1 MINWS
6 LLDLKG
12 ALTLLRADPVSFSPE
27 ALEAMASLCEP
38 KADTWENVFRWVL
51 RAWPLQKD
59 KLPYEPRWIQVD
71 NHYPTGSL
79 VCGTE
84 EECALL
90 RAILHTAAQL
100 RREEKLG
107 ELSNLADAAHN
118 FPAMIAERD
127 RHALRYVRKEL
138 LRIRQSDGVLLLP
151 PPPPDGQA
159 TLEKIM
165 PFAGKCSTT
174 GGKEP

>member
-1 MINWS
+1 MLNWS

-27 ALEAMASLCEP
+27 ALETMASLCEP
-38 KADTWENVFRWVL
+38 KADTWENAFRWVL

-59 KLPYEPRWIQVD
+59 KLPYDPRWIQVD
-71 NHYPTGSL
+71 NHYPTGSII
-79 VCGTE
+79 CGTE

-100 RREEKLG
+100 RRDEKLS

-127 RHALRYVRKEL
+127 RHAPAICPE
-138 LRIRQSDGVLLLP
+138 GAAAHP
-151 PPPPDGQA
+151 PEQWRDAAAASAVGRTGYLGKDQA
-159 TLEKIM
+159 LCRVIQHNR
-165 PFAGKCSTT
+165 G
-174 GGKEP
+174 